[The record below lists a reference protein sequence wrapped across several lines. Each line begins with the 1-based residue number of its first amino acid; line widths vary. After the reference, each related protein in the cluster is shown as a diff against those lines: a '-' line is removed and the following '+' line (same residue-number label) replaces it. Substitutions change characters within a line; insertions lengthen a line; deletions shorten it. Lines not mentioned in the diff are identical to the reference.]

1 MSEKSKTVTDT
12 VSKELPSNTVLSPV
26 TLKPV
31 KLPQHPVLGACRSV
45 SEFEKLNRIG
55 EGTYG
60 VVYRARDLKSG
71 EIVALKKI
79 RMEKEKEGLPVCSVR
94 EISLL
99 FQLRHHHIVQLI
111 DVVVGRD
118 LDSMFLVM
126 KYCEQDLA
134 SLIDH
139 MKMPFTESQVKCIML
154 QLLDGLQ
161 YMHER
166 FIIHRDLKVS
176 NLLLTDKGCLKI
188 ADFGLAR
195 GAGEPVR
202 PLTPKVVTLWY
213 RAPEVLFGDD
223 MYTTSLDMWSVGCIF
238 GEILSNKPLL
248 PGKSEANQVEL
259 IVNLLGSPNDAI
271 WPGFSSLPLAKKLSL
286 TQQPYNNLNQK
297 FHWLSEEG
305 SKLLNVFLM
314 YNPDKRISA
323 ARALRSPYFR
333 QKPLPVD
340 PELMPTYP
348 HLRNTNPQVHRKVP
362 VEEIEERSSLKPS
375 KRPRVR

>member
-1 MSEKSKTVTDT
+1 MSEKSSEKSVL
-12 VSKELPSNTVLSPV
+12 KELPEDVVVSPV
-26 TLKPV
+26 TLKPI
-31 KLPQHPVLGACRSV
+31 KLPQCQILGTCRSV
-45 SEFEKLNRIG
+45 SDFQKLNRIG

-71 EIVALKKI
+71 DIVALKKI
-79 RMEKEKEGLPVCSVR
+79 RMEREKEGLPVCSVR
-94 EISLL
+94 EIALL
-99 FQLRHHHIVQLI
+99 MQLKHRHVVELT

-118 LDSMFLVM
+118 LESMFLVM

-139 MKMPFTESQVKCIML
+139 MKVPFTESQVKCIML
-154 QLLDGLQ
+154 QLLDGLK
-161 YMHER
+161 YMHNH

-195 GAGEPVR
+195 TAGEPTK

-213 RAPEVLFGDD
+213 RAPEVLFGAE

-238 GEILSNKPLL
+238 GELLNNKPLM
-248 PGKSEANQVEL
+248 PGKSEANQIEL
-259 IVNLLGSPNDAI
+259 IANLLGSPNEAI
-271 WPGFSSLPLAKKLSL
+271 WPGFSSLPLAKKLNPV
-286 TQQPYNNLNQK
+286 QQPYNNLNHK
-297 FHWLSEEG
+297 FHWLSDEG
-305 SKLLNVFLM
+305 STLLNEFLM
-314 YNPDKRISA
+314 YNPEKRISA
-323 ARALRSPYFR
+323 ATAFRSPYFR

-362 VEEIEERSSLKPS
+362 VEEKEERSYGNPRPS
-375 KRPRVR
+375 KRPRF

>member
-1 MSEKSKTVTDT
+1 MSKKSSDKSSDKSVL
-12 VSKELPSNTVLSPV
+12 KELPDDTVISPV
-26 TLKPV
+26 TLEPV
-31 KLPQHPVLGACRSV
+31 KLPKPPIFGPCRSV

-60 VVYRARDLKSG
+60 VVYRARDTKSG

-79 RMEKEKEGLPVCSVR
+79 RMEREKEGLPVCSVR

-99 FQLRHHHIVQLI
+99 MQLRHRHVVELI

-118 LDSMFLVM
+118 LNSMFLVM

-139 MKMPFTESQVKCIML
+139 MKVPFTESQVKCIML
-154 QLLDGLQ
+154 QLLDGLK
-161 YMHER
+161 YMHDH
-166 FIIHRDLKVS
+166 FVIHRDLKVS

-195 GAGEPVR
+195 AAGEPTK

-213 RAPEVLFGDD
+213 RAPEILFGDET
-223 MYTTSLDMWSVGCIF
+223 YTTALDMWSVGCIF
-238 GEILSNKPLL
+238 GEVLNNKPLL

-259 IVNLLGSPNDAI
+259 IVNLLGSPNDDI
-271 WPGFSSLPLAKKLSL
+271 WPGFSSLPLAKKLNFS
-286 TQQPYNNLNQK
+286 QQPYNNLNQK
-297 FHWLSEEG
+297 FHWLSDEG
-305 SKLLNVFLM
+305 SKLLNEFLM
-314 YNPDKRISA
+314 YNPKKRISA
-323 ARALRSPYFR
+323 AKALRSVYFR

-348 HLRNTNPQVHRKVP
+348 HLRNTNPQVHRKLP
-362 VEEIEERSSLKPS
+362 LEEKEDQKRPS
-375 KRPRVR
+375 KRSRV